1 MCDNKFT
8 DYEKFEERVGL
19 LSEEELIALGWPV
32 DNGNR
37 ICYSRHEELVKFI
50 AKLNSNSLDFIKGG
64 EGKRYHI
71 ATDLDSGDLEW
82 NYCEEHGIAEDGEDR
97 RVVGDSIVNRVS
109 YVNRMDYFLCDG
121 DADEDLY
128 LEFVE
133 EV

>member
-1 MCDNKFT
+1 MKYT
-8 DYEKFEERVGL
+8 DYDEFVERVGL
-19 LSEEELIALGWPV
+19 LDEDQLIALGWPA

-50 AKLNSNSLDFIKGG
+50 EKLNSQSIQFIKGG
-64 EGKRYHI
+64 TPKKYHI

-82 NYCEEHGIAEDGEDR
+82 NYCEKHGIAEDDEDR
-97 RVVGDSIVNRVS
+97 RVVGDSIVNRVA
-109 YVNRMDYFLCDG
+109 YVNRMDYFLCEG
-121 DADEDLY
+121 DADEDLF

>member
-1 MCDNKFT
+1 MKFT
-8 DYEKFEERVGL
+8 DYEKFAERVGL
-19 LSEEELIALGWPV
+19 LDEDQLIALGWPA

-37 ICYSRHEELVKFI
+37 ICYSRHEELVAFI
-50 AKLNSNSLDFIKGG
+50 DKLNSNALDFITD
-64 EGKRYHI
+64 GKAKKYHI

-82 NYCEEHGIAEDGEDR
+82 NYCEEHKIAEDDENR
-97 RVVGDSIVNRVS
+97 RVVGDSIVNRVA

-121 DADEDLY
+121 DADDDLF